1 MENATPEIIEKAKSW
16 LSDQYDEETRKQ
28 VQNLI
33 DNDPNELTESF
44 YRILEFGTG
53 GLLLSDGSLGNFG
66 IDGLSVDLSFFH
78 LCYKFNRLI
87 LSD

>member
-1 MENATPEIIEKAKSW
+1 MDNVSPEILAKAKSW

-44 YRILEFGTG
+44 YRILEFE
-53 GLLLSDGSLGNFG
+53 
-66 IDGLSVDLSFFH
+66 
-78 LCYKFNRLI
+78 
-87 LSD
+87 